1 MLKFSDKKSLQKQ
14 PLKIKIMERKD
25 FIEQVGLSGA
35 AILIFGCMQ
44 SCTKSDGPSPNPSPN
59 PGPGSGGNNTSTVD
73 FTIDISKSP
82 FDALKNIGGFYVDPA
97 TNIIIVKTTASEIIA
112 VSSICTHQQSSIVYQ
127 ANNNRFYCA
136 AHGSVFT
143 TTGAVTTGPAATA
156 LKKYQTSLTGTILR
170 VFA

>member
-1 MLKFSDKKSLQKQ
+1 
-14 PLKIKIMERKD
+14 MERKD

-44 SCTKSDGPSPNPSPN
+44 SCSKSDGPSTNTN
-59 PGPGSGGNNTSTVD
+59 NGAGSGGNNTSTVD
-73 FTIDISKSP
+73 FSIDISKSP
-82 FDALKNIGGFYVDPA
+82 YDALKNIGGFYVDTV

-112 VSSICTHQQSSIVYQ
+112 VSAICTHQQSSITYQ
-127 ANNNRFYCA
+127 ANNNRLYCA

-143 TTGAVTTGPAATA
+143 TNGAVTTGPATTA

>member
-1 MLKFSDKKSLQKQ
+1 
-14 PLKIKIMERKD
+14 MERKD

-44 SCTKSDGPSPNPSPN
+44 GCSKSNGTTTNN
-59 PGPGSGGNNTSTVD
+59 NGNNNNATVD

-82 FDALKNIGGFYVDPA
+82 YDALKNIGGFYVEPI
-97 TNIIIVKTTASEIIA
+97 TNVIVVKTTASEIIA
-112 VSSICTHQQSSIVYQ
+112 VSAICTHQQASITYQ

-136 AHGSVFT
+136 AHGSVFS
-143 TTGAVTTGPAATA
+143 TTGAVTTGPATAA
-156 LKKYQTSLTGTILR
+156 LKKYQTTLTGTVLR

>member
-1 MLKFSDKKSLQKQ
+1 
-14 PLKIKIMERKD
+14 MERKD

-44 SCTKSDGPSPNPSPN
+44 SCSKSDGPSTNTN
-59 PGPGSGGNNTSTVD
+59 TGGGTGTGGGGNNTSTVD

-82 FDALKNIGGFYVDPA
+82 FDALKTNGGFYVDP
-97 TNIIIVKTTASEIIA
+97 TTKIIIVKTTAGEIIA
-112 VSSICTHQQSSIVYQ
+112 VSSVCTHQQASIVFE

-143 TTGAVTTGPAATA
+143 TTGSVTTGPATTS
-156 LKKYQTSLTGTILR
+156 LKKYQTTLTGTILR
-170 VFA
+170 IFS

>member
-1 MLKFSDKKSLQKQ
+1 
-14 PLKIKIMERKD
+14 MERKD

-44 SCTKSDGPSPNPSPN
+44 GCSKSDGTTTNN
-59 PGPGSGGNNTSTVD
+59 NGNNNNATVD

-82 FDALKNIGGFYVDPA
+82 YDALKNIGGFYVEPI
-97 TNIIIVKTTASEIIA
+97 TNVIVVKTTASEIIA
-112 VSSICTHQQSSIVYQ
+112 VSAIGTHQQASITYQ

-136 AHGSVFT
+136 AHGSVFS
-143 TTGAVTTGPAATA
+143 TTGAVTTGPATAA
-156 LKKYQTSLTGTILR
+156 LKKYQTTLTGTVLR

>member
-1 MLKFSDKKSLQKQ
+1 
-14 PLKIKIMERKD
+14 MERKD

-44 SCTKSDGPSPNPSPN
+44 SCSKSDGPGTNTN
-59 PGPGSGGNNTSTVD
+59 TGGGTGTGGGGNNTSTVD

-112 VSSICTHQQSSIVYQ
+112 VSSICTHQQASITYQ

-143 TTGAVTTGPAATA
+143 TTGSVTTGPATTA
-156 LKKYQTSLTGTILR
+156 LKKYQTTLTGTILR
-170 VFA
+170 IFS

>member
-1 MLKFSDKKSLQKQ
+1 
-14 PLKIKIMERKD
+14 MERKD

-44 SCTKSDGPSPNPSPN
+44 SCSKSDGPSPNP
-59 PGPGSGGNNTSTVD
+59 PGNGGNNTGTVD
-73 FTIDISKSP
+73 FSIDISKSP
-82 FDALKNIGGFYVDPA
+82 YDVLKTIGGFYVEPT

-112 VSSICTHQQSSIVYQ
+112 VSAICTHQQSSITYQ
-127 ANNNRFYCA
+127 QNNNRLYCA
-136 AHGSVFT
+136 AHGSAFT
-143 TTGAVTTGPAATA
+143 TSGAVSNGPATTP

>member
-1 MLKFSDKKSLQKQ
+1 
-14 PLKIKIMERKD
+14 MERKD

-44 SCTKSDGPSPNPSPN
+44 SCSKSDGASTNTN
-59 PGPGSGGNNTSTVD
+59 TGAGSGGNNTSTVD

-82 FDALKNIGGFYVDPA
+82 YDALKINGGFYVDPA
-97 TNIIIVKTTASEIIA
+97 TNIIIVKTTSGEIIA
-112 VSSICTHQQSSIVYQ
+112 VSSICTHQQASIVYQ
-127 ANNNRFYCA
+127 ANSNRFYCA

-143 TTGAVTTGPAATA
+143 TTGSVTTGPATTA
-156 LKKYQTSLTGTILR
+156 LKKYQTTLTGTMLR

>member
-1 MLKFSDKKSLQKQ
+1 
-14 PLKIKIMERKD
+14 MERKD

-44 SCTKSDGPSPNPSPN
+44 GCSKSDGTTTNN
-59 PGPGSGGNNTSTVD
+59 NGNNNNATVD

-82 FDALKNIGGFYVDPA
+82 YDALKNIGGFYVDPA

-112 VSSICTHQQSSIVYQ
+112 VSSICTHQQASITYQ

-136 AHGSVFT
+136 AHGSVFA
-143 TTGAVTTGPAATA
+143 TTGAVTTGPATTA
-156 LKKYQTSLTGTILR
+156 LKKYQTSLTGTVLR

>member
-1 MLKFSDKKSLQKQ
+1 
-14 PLKIKIMERKD
+14 MERKD

-44 SCTKSDGPSPNPSPN
+44 GCSKSDGTTTNN
-59 PGPGSGGNNTSTVD
+59 NGNNNNATVD

-82 FDALKNIGGFYVDPA
+82 YDALKNIGGFYVEPI
-97 TNIIIVKTTASEIIA
+97 TNVIVVKTTASEIIA
-112 VSSICTHQQSSIVYQ
+112 VSAICTHQQASITYQ

-136 AHGSVFT
+136 AHGSVFS
-143 TTGAVTTGPAATA
+143 TTGAVTTGPATAA

>member
-1 MLKFSDKKSLQKQ
+1 
-14 PLKIKIMERKD
+14 MERKD

-44 SCTKSDGPSPNPSPN
+44 SCSKSDGTSTNT
-59 PGPGSGGNNTSTVD
+59 GGGTGGGGGNNTSTVD
-73 FTIDISKSP
+73 FSIDISKSP

-112 VSSICTHQQSSIVYQ
+112 VSSICTHQQASITYQ

-136 AHGSVFT
+136 AHGSVFA
-143 TTGAVTTGPAATA
+143 TTGAVTTGPATTA
-156 LKKYQTSLTGTILR
+156 LKKYQTSLTGTVLR

>member
-1 MLKFSDKKSLQKQ
+1 
-14 PLKIKIMERKD
+14 MERKD

-44 SCTKSDGPSPNPSPN
+44 SCSKSDGPSTNTN
-59 PGPGSGGNNTSTVD
+59 NGAGSGGNNTSTVD
-73 FTIDISKSP
+73 FSIDISKSP
-82 FDALKNIGGFYVDPA
+82 YDALKNIGGFYVDTV

-112 VSSICTHQQSSIVYQ
+112 VSAICTHQQSSITYQ
-127 ANNNRFYCA
+127 ANNNRLYCA
-136 AHGSVFT
+136 AHGSIFT
-143 TTGAVTTGPAATA
+143 TTGAVTTGPATTA

>member
-1 MLKFSDKKSLQKQ
+1 
-14 PLKIKIMERKD
+14 MERKD

-44 SCTKSDGPSPNPSPN
+44 GCSKSDGTTTNN
-59 PGPGSGGNNTSTVD
+59 NGNNNNATVD

-82 FDALKNIGGFYVDPA
+82 YDALKNIGGFYVEPI
-97 TNIIIVKTTASEIIA
+97 TNVIVVKTTASEIIA
-112 VSSICTHQQSSIVYQ
+112 VSAICTHQQASITYQ

-136 AHGSVFT
+136 AHGSVFS
-143 TTGAVTTGPAATA
+143 TTGAVTTGPATTA
-156 LKKYQTSLTGTILR
+156 LKKYQTTLTGTVLR

>member
-1 MLKFSDKKSLQKQ
+1 
-14 PLKIKIMERKD
+14 MERKD

-44 SCTKSDGPSPNPSPN
+44 GCSKSDGTTTNN
-59 PGPGSGGNNTSTVD
+59 NGNNNNNTSVD

-82 FDALKNIGGFYVDPA
+82 YDALKNIGGFYLEPI
-97 TNIIIVKTTASEIIA
+97 TNVIVVKTTASEIIA
-112 VSSICTHQQSSIVYQ
+112 VSAICTHQQASITYQ

-136 AHGSVFT
+136 AHGSVFS
-143 TTGAVTTGPAATA
+143 TTGAVTTGPATAA
-156 LKKYQTSLTGTILR
+156 LKKYQTSLTGTMLR

>member
-1 MLKFSDKKSLQKQ
+1 
-14 PLKIKIMERKD
+14 MERKD

-44 SCTKSDGPSPNPSPN
+44 GCSKSDGTTTNN
-59 PGPGSGGNNTSTVD
+59 NGNNNNATVD

-82 FDALKNIGGFYVDPA
+82 YDALKNIGGFYVDPA

-112 VSSICTHQQSSIVYQ
+112 VSSICTHQQASITYQ

-136 AHGSVFT
+136 AHGSVFA
-143 TTGAVTTGPAATA
+143 TTGAVTTGPATTA
-156 LKKYQTSLTGTILR
+156 LKKYQTSLTGTVLR
-170 VFA
+170 VFS

>member
-1 MLKFSDKKSLQKQ
+1 
-14 PLKIKIMERKD
+14 MERKD

-44 SCTKSDGPSPNPSPN
+44 GCSKSDGTTTNN
-59 PGPGSGGNNTSTVD
+59 NGNNNNASVD

-82 FDALKNIGGFYVDPA
+82 YDALKNIGGFYVEPI
-97 TNIIIVKTTASEIIA
+97 TNVIVVKTTASEIIA
-112 VSSICTHQQSSIVYQ
+112 VSAICTHQQASITYQ

-136 AHGSVFT
+136 AHGSVFS
-143 TTGAVTTGPAATA
+143 TTGAVTTGPATAA
-156 LKKYQTSLTGTILR
+156 LKKYQTTLTGTVLR